1 MNSKHTDSKC
11 TVHDVTFVNIVC
23 VCIAY
28 YTQLH
33 VKHYDIVRVCIA
45 YYTQPHCQTLRYC
58 VCVCI
63 AYYTQLHCQTRRYSF
78 ISSFTPSSNN

>member
-33 VKHYDIVRVCIA
+33 
-45 YYTQPHCQTLRYC
+45 CQTL
-58 VCVCI
+58 
-63 AYYTQLHCQTRRYSF
+63 RYSF